1 MGKDLFVTEI
11 FTQLDPKQIV
21 ATEENLR
28 YELLS
33 APEDSMKMEQLATLL
48 YHKGDYKGA
57 IKLYEK
63 LVNSEEIARK
73 YAFLGYLY
81 FEKEDYQKAITYFEK
96 ALDIDP
102 KNGFIYFLLGNSY
115 SRTGN
120 VIQAVTNYDF
130 AIFLNLDIYK
140 AHVNF
145 AKKYENMG
153 LLKKALKEYI
163 IAYEIDPRNK
173 EIKTKIESLKSQLEL

>member
-28 YELLS
+28 YDLLS
-33 APEDSMKMEQLATLL
+33 TPDDAKKMEQLATLL
-48 YHKGDYKGA
+48 YHKGDYEGA

-63 LVNSEEIARK
+63 VINSEEIARK

-81 FEKEDYQKAITYFEK
+81 FEKEDYQNAIIYFEK
-96 ALDIDP
+96 SLDIDP
-102 KNGFIYFLLGNSY
+102 KNGFVYFLLGNSY
-115 SRTGN
+115 SRTGK

-140 AHVNF
+140 AHLNF

-153 LLKKALKEYI
+153 LISRALKEYI

-173 EIKTKIESLKSQLEL
+173 EIKKKIESLKAQL

>member
-73 YAFLGYLY
+73 YAGTTTTTTTTRMSILF
-81 FEKEDYQKAITYFEK
+81 FFI
-96 ALDIDP
+96 
-102 KNGFIYFLLGNSY
+102 KN
-115 SRTGN
+115 
-120 VIQAVTNYDF
+120 
-130 AIFLNLDIYK
+130 
-140 AHVNF
+140 
-145 AKKYENMG
+145 
-153 LLKKALKEYI
+153 
-163 IAYEIDPRNK
+163 
-173 EIKTKIESLKSQLEL
+173 